1 MLKIGLSASSFA
13 TADNTNSAIAL
24 GSGDMEVFATPA
36 MVALMENAAAKCVAD
51 HLEEGATTVGTAIS
65 TSHIKASALGAQIEA
80 VATLT
85 EIDARALTF
94 KIEARENGTL
104 IGEGS
109 HTRFI
114 VYREKFMQKVKGL

>member
-51 HLEEGATTVGTAIS
+51 HLEEGATTVGTAIC